1 MSIATAIT
9 FFDCGARL
17 GSVKAL
23 RFARP
28 RCAGLAA
35 LTAPSVSPG
44 VGNYVMA
51 VGL

>member
-1 MSIATAIT
+1 VSTARAIT
-9 FFDCGARL
+9 FANCGARL

-35 LTAPSVSPG
+35 LTEPSVSPE